1 MVSPQGEWV
10 YTIVEDLTLHC
21 FSTST
26 ENLEL
31 AMDAG
36 EWVGCSLWG
45 MCACTVH
52 AQAHTHL
59 HLLPVTHKVHTH
71 KHTHMYVYMH
81 AFVQAQMQERT
92 VRNYLPLL
100 PITM

>member
-45 MCACTVH
+45 MCACTCTSTH
-52 AQAHTHL
+52 TSPSPTCHTLGAHTQAHTH
-59 HLLPVTHKVHTH
+59 VRI
-71 KHTHMYVYMH
+71 H
-81 AFVQAQMQERT
+81 AHICTGTNACRSAQ
-92 VRNYLPLL
+92 
-100 PITM
+100 

>member
-1 MVSPQGEWV
+1 MVSPRGEWV

-36 EWVGCSLWG
+36 EWVGCALWG

-52 AQAHTHL
+52 AQAHTHTHL

-81 AFVQAQMQERT
+81 AFVPEKISSSAAH
-92 VRNYLPLL
+92 NYVMCP
-100 PITM
+100 

>member
-45 MCACTVH
+45 CVHVH

-59 HLLPVTHKVHTH
+59 HLLPVTH
-71 KHTHMYVYMH
+71 
-81 AFVQAQMQERT
+81 
-92 VRNYLPLL
+92 
-100 PITM
+100 